1 MSLVNFFLAPGRNY
15 KKELTKNIFPPKL
28 SNTFL
33 HHLWFHHLLLKRSS
47 LHRLLL
53 HLLLLLEHLLLH
65 HCIVLAQLYWAG
77 GFITHFSM
85 VKLVIR
91 T

>member
-33 HHLWFHHLLLKRSS
+33 HHLLFHHLLLKRSS

>member
-15 KKELTKNIFPPKL
+15 KKELTKNIFPPKV

-33 HHLWFHHLLLKRSS
+33 HHLLFHHLLLKRSS

-53 HLLLLLEHLLLH
+53 HLLLLEHLLLH